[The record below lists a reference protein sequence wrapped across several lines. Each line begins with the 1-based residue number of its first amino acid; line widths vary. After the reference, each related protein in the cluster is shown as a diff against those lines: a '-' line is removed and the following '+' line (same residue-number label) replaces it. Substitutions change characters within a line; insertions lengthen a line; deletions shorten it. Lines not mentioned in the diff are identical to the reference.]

1 MLKVELHAHT
11 AHDRAD
17 RVAHT
22 TRDLV
27 EHAMG
32 LGYHAL
38 AVTLHDIQR
47 DNTRDAA
54 WARERGFVL
63 IGGIERTIEGVHIL
77 LINFPA
83 HATPLVRRFED
94 IPRLKAAHPRGLVV
108 VPHAFYP
115 VGSAMGARLDTHASW
130 VDAMEV
136 SAMYTRYLNFNDR
149 AIAWARTHRKPLV
162 GNTDL
167 HLLAQMGTTF
177 TLVDAEPDPDAICE
191 AVRAGRT
198 EVHTTPLATG
208 KAGRLFAGMV
218 LGGLLPPTR
227 LDE

>member
-11 AHDRAD
+11 ADDRAD

-27 EHAMG
+27 R
-32 LGYHAL
+32 HAL
-38 AVTLHDIQR
+38 SLEYGALAITLHDTQN
-47 DNTRDAA
+47 DLTRDAA
-54 WARERGFVL
+54 WARDQGLLLLR
-63 IGGIERTIEGVHIL
+63 GIERTIQGVHTL

-83 HATPLVRRFED
+83 EASLRGRRFED
-94 IPRLKAAHPRGLVV
+94 VAGIKAAHPRGLVV

-115 VGSAMGARLDTHASW
+115 VSSAMGRRLDAHAGW
-130 VDAMEV
+130 VDAIEV
-136 SAMYTRYLNFNDR
+136 NAMYTRHVNFNGR
-149 AIAWARTHRKPLV
+149 AIEWARAHGKPLV

-167 HLLAQMGTTF
+167 HHLAQMGTTF
-177 TLVDAEPDPDAICE
+177 TLVDAAPTPDAICKSIRDG
-191 AVRAGRT
+191 RAEIR
-198 EVHTTPLATG
+198 TTPLPALR
-208 KAGRLFAGMV
+208 AGWLFAGMV